1 VPLRQ
6 EEGGPQPMKL
16 RCGRGSNFN
25 HAWSTGA
32 LRLPG
37 RVFTDRVPEWP
48 AHGTGTIPR
57 TYLYAMAALPGPANG
72 TTSVRVNPALVHQV
86 SN

>member
-1 VPLRQ
+1 MPLGASICGFQ
-6 EEGGPQPMKL
+6 TL
-16 RCGRGSNFN
+16 RRSTDALMQQCPWN
-25 HAWSTGA
+25 TGA

-37 RVFTDRVPEWP
+37 RVPTDRVPERP
-48 AHGTGTIPR
+48 AHGTGTSPR

-72 TTSVRVNPALVHQV
+72 TTSVPVNPALVHHV